1 MSREPSIR
9 ARRLPRCVKQ
19 NRTNIFRLEV
29 GQLLN
34 DFFRRQS
41 VSQQFKD
48 VEHTDTH
55 PADARLPAALLWID
69 RDTVEAL
76 GIHWYLGDRSV
87 VEGAL

>member
-9 ARRLPRCVKQ
+9 TRRLPRCVKQ
-19 NRTNIFRLEV
+19 DRSNIFGLEI

-48 VEHTDTH
+48 IEHTDAH
-55 PADARLPAALLWID
+55 PTDARLPAALFRID
-69 RDTVEAL
+69 RDTVKDL
-76 GIHWYLGDRSV
+76 GIHWYLDYRSV